1 MKKSLRRITLL
12 SILAILGLGFIT
24 ITNHGAGANGANP
37 ADEVAIREN
46 VSHMEAGW
54 NRKQAELFARPFAA
68 DADYVVI
75 NGLYMRGRA
84 AIELAHRQIFAT
96 TFKNTTIRLTVKQ
109 IRFLRP
115 DVAVVHVNGHRDAPE
130 NAKELVTD
138 ALVSLVMTRGKNGW
152 EIAAFQ
158 NTQVTTNQQR

>member
-1 MKKSLRRITLL
+1 MKKSLMRKTLL
-12 SILAILGLGFIT
+12 STLAVLGLGFIT
-24 ITNHGAGANGANP
+24 ISNHGTGAAGTNP

-46 VSHMEAGW
+46 VSQMEAGW

-75 NGLYMRGRA
+75 NGRYLQGRA
-84 AIELAHRQIFAT
+84 LIEQAHRQVFAT
-96 TFKNTTIRLTVKQ
+96 AFKNTTIRLTVKQ

-115 DVAVVHVNGHRDAPE
+115 DVAVVHVTGHRDAPE
-130 NAKELVTD
+130 NEKELISD
-138 ALVSLVMTRGKNGW
+138 AFISMVMTRVKNGW

-158 NTQVTTNQQR
+158 NTQITANQQR